1 MWVITA
7 GVQIFVKISESRK
20 CTRGISVTRFF
31 TETKGV
37 AQITG
42 LSFNFVCNGLMGWNY
57 ILLF

>member
-1 MWVITA
+1 MRVITA
-7 GVQIFVKISESRK
+7 GVQIFVKISKSRK
-20 CTRGISVTRFF
+20 CTRGIPVTHFF

-42 LSFNFVCNGLMGWNY
+42 LSFNFVCNGLMGLNY